1 MAKFWP
7 SQLLIVMSISATMT
21 RIFQILAISTTLAV
35 IILSLRPSLPS
46 IEVPN
51 SDKLMHF
58 LAYGV
63 LAGLT
68 RLGWPRLWG
77 GWIVIGF
84 ILLGVGLELGQY
96 LMAQGRTASIADAF
110 ANSVGAILAV
120 TLYHIYHRRKF
131 S

>member
-1 MAKFWP
+1 
-7 SQLLIVMSISATMT
+7 MT
-21 RIFQILAISTTLAV
+21 RIFQFLAISTTLAV

-77 GWIVIGF
+77 GLIVIGF
-84 ILLGVGLELGQY
+84 ILLGVGLEFGQY

>member
-7 SQLLIVMSISATMT
+7 SQLLIVTSISAIMT
-21 RIFQILAISTTLAV
+21 RIFQFLAISTTLAV

-77 GWIVIGF
+77 GLIVIGF

-96 LMAQGRTASIADAF
+96 LMAQGRTASIADAL

-120 TLYHIYHRRKF
+120 TLYHIYHCRKF